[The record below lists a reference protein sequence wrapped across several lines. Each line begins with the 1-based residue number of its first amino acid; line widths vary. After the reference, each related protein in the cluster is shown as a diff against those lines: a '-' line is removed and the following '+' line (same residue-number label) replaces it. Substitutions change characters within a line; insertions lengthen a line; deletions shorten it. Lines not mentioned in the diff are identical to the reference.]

1 MADKITYNTD
11 TLLMIE
17 IINGDRRQQKFDTVE
32 ELLDDKKQLEEY
44 FVDFPE
50 QAIPLVIKS
59 NK

>member
-1 MADKITYNTD
+1 
-11 TLLMIE
+11 MIE